1 VGDAEGV
8 AHTDNGRT
16 PQRAG
21 VPLPGRPVRGSSTG
35 RPLPALLDLLGRRW
49 TLRLLWELRL
59 GPRGFREL
67 RAACG
72 EMSPTVLST
81 RLGELRAAGLVTADK
96 DRRNAL
102 TERGRE
108 LGQVLLPLQEYAERW
123 AEDLSK

>member
-1 VGDAEGV
+1 MDDAEGV
-8 AHTDNGRT
+8 APGENDRT
-16 PQRAG
+16 LRTAG

-49 TLRLLWELRL
+49 VLRLLWELRL

-72 EMSPTVLST
+72 DMSPTVLST
-81 RLGELRAAGLVTADK
+81 RLGELRTAGLVTADEAG
-96 DRRNAL
+96 RNAL

-123 AEDLSK
+123 AEDLSR